1 MATVMAE
8 VAERGRFIYLREAQW
23 RALVE
28 LLPTINREAGLF
40 DLIGRSYPVIFYRRG
55 DSLVIASESAFAGE
69 FVINEDGTVLY
80 PAEW

>member
-1 MATVMAE
+1 MVTTTQAPDL
-8 VAERGRFIYLREAQW
+8 IYLREAQW

-28 LLPTINREAGLF
+28 LLPTINADAGLF
-40 DLIGRSYPVIFYRRG
+40 DGIGRSYPVILYRRG